1 MGPMQLVISGILTL
15 IVYSMALF
23 AVYRIFQ
30 MSNDVSEIKELLRQI
45 KSNTQDLPPVAAPRV
60 GAAAPDSA
68 EALVRAVHA
77 SYQSFTDY
85 GGK

>member
-30 MSNDVSEIKELLRQI
+30 MSNDVSEIKELLRQL
-45 KSNTQDLPPVAAPRV
+45 KNHAQDFPPVSAPRL
-60 GAAAPDSA
+60 GEAAPDSA

-77 SYQSFTDY
+77 SYQSLSDD